1 MVTAA
6 ADKGVWV
13 LAEYSEGELADV
25 SIELASEGKRL
36 ADKLR
41 QELVAVLIGTG
52 IPPGL
57 AGKFRDSG
65 INRLMLVDGP
75 GLEET
80 VELRVQALSE
90 MVREAKPGILL
101 CSTTIFGREMAARLA
116 AALKTGLAPNCLSL
130 DFADDGR
137 LQCTLPA
144 HTNKTSAKMVF
155 PTARPQIITA
165 APGAFDVK
173 RARGARQPVTVNV
186 APKTDPSAPCART
199 LRIEKGDP
207 RTMSVEEAPIIVSG
221 GKGVGSKANFALL
234 DRLAE
239 ALGGVTAGSRIAVDL
254 GFVPVAKQVGQTGK
268 TVTPRLYLACGI
280 SGSNYHTI
288 GMKESK
294 VIIVINNDKSATIF
308 KMADLGLVGD
318 LLEIVPAIT
327 AELAKN
333 LEAQARTAPEPARPA
348 GARA

>member
-6 ADKGVWV
+6 TDKGVWV

-25 SIELASEGKRL
+25 SLELASEGKRL

-41 QELVAVLIGTG
+41 QELVAILIGTG
-52 IPPGL
+52 IPQGL

-65 INRLMLVDGP
+65 INRLLLVDGP
-75 GLEET
+75 GLEDC
-80 VELRVQALSE
+80 VELRVQALSR
-90 MVREAKPGILL
+90 MVLESKPGILL
-101 CSTTIFGREMAARLA
+101 CSTSIFGREMAARLA
-116 AALKTGLAPNCLSL
+116 AALQTGLAPNCLSL
-130 DFADDGR
+130 DFTDDGR

-155 PTARPQIITA
+155 PSARPQIVTA
-165 APGAFDVK
+165 APGTFDIK
-173 RARGARQPVTVNV
+173 RARGARQPVTTTVTPV
-186 APKTDPSAPCART
+186 TDPDAPRAAT

-221 GKGVGSKANFALL
+221 GKGVGSKSNFALL
-234 DRLAE
+234 DQLAE
-239 ALGGVTAGSRIAVDL
+239 SLGGVTAGSRIAVDL

-268 TVTPRLYLACGI
+268 TVTPKLYIACGI

-288 GMKESK
+288 GMKESR

-327 AELAKN
+327 AELART
-333 LEAQARTAPEPARPA
+333 LEPPARTAPEPARPA
-348 GARA
+348 AVRQ

>member
-6 ADKGVWV
+6 EHKGVWV

-25 SIELASEGKRL
+25 SLELASEGKRL

-41 QELVAVLIGTG
+41 QELVALLIGTG
-52 IPPGL
+52 IPAGL
-57 AGKFRDSG
+57 AGKFRDCG

-75 GLEET
+75 GLEEAI
-80 VELRVQALSE
+80 ELRVQALTE
-90 MVREAKPGILL
+90 VMREAKPGILL

-116 AALKTGLAPNCLSL
+116 AALRTGLAPNCLSL
-130 DFADDGR
+130 DFTDDGR
-137 LQCTLPA
+137 LQCTLPS
-144 HTNKTSAKMVF
+144 HTNKTSSKVVF
-155 PTARPQIITA
+155 PSARPQIVTA
-165 APGAFDVK
+165 APGTFDIK

-186 APKTDPSAPCART
+186 TPRTDPAAPCGRT
-199 LRIEKGDP
+199 LRVEKGDP
-207 RTMSVEEAPIIVSG
+207 RTMDLEEAPVIVAG
-221 GKGVGSKANFALL
+221 GKGVASRANFALL

-239 ALGGVTAGSRIAVDL
+239 ALGAVTAGTRIAVDL

-268 TVTPRLYLACGI
+268 TVTPKLYIACGI

-327 AELAKN
+327 AELARAM
-333 LEAQARTAPEPARPA
+333 EAPAAAAPAADRAA
-348 GARA
+348 GARR

>member
-1 MVTAA
+1 MTTS
-6 ADKGVWV
+6 ADKGIWV

-25 SIELASEGKRL
+25 SLELASEGKRL

-52 IPPGL
+52 IPAGL

-101 CSTTIFGREMAARLA
+101 CSTTIFGREMAVRLA

-130 DFADDGR
+130 DFTDDGR
-137 LQCTLPA
+137 LQCTMPA
-144 HTNKTSAKMVF
+144 HTNKTSAKVVF
-155 PTARPQIITA
+155 TTGRPQIVTA
-165 APGAFDVK
+165 APGTFDIK
-173 RARGARQPVTVNV
+173 RARGARQPLTVNV
-186 APKTDPSAPCART
+186 TPRTDPAAPCART

-221 GKGVGSKANFALL
+221 GKGVGSRENFALL

-268 TVTPRLYLACGI
+268 TVTPKLYIACGI

-294 VIIVINNDKSATIF
+294 IIIVINNDKSATIF

-318 LLEIVPAIT
+318 LREIVPAIT
-327 AELAKN
+327 SELA
-333 LEAQARTAPEPARPA
+333 RTLPAPTAAASEPARAA

>member
-25 SIELASEGKRL
+25 SLELASEGKRL

-41 QELVAVLIGTG
+41 QELVAVLVGTG
-52 IPPGL
+52 IPQNL

-90 MVREAKPGILL
+90 AIREAKPGILL
-101 CSTTIFGREMAARLA
+101 CSTTIFGREMAVRLA
-116 AALKTGLAPNCLSL
+116 ASLQTGLAPNCLSL
-130 DFADDGR
+130 DFTDDGR
-137 LQCTLPA
+137 LQCTLPT
-144 HTNKTSAKMVF
+144 HTNKTSAKLVF
-155 PTARPQIITA
+155 PTTRPQIVTA
-165 APGAFDVK
+165 APGTFDIK
-173 RARGARQPVTVNV
+173 RARGARQPATVNV
-186 APKTDPSAPCART
+186 TPRTDPAAPCART

-207 RTMSVEEAPIIVSG
+207 RTMGVEEAPIIVSG

-268 TVTPRLYLACGI
+268 TVTPKLYIACGI

-327 AELAKN
+327 AELARAA
-333 LEAQARTAPEPARPA
+333 ETPARAAPEPARPA
-348 GARA
+348 AART

>member
-1 MVTAA
+1 MTAS
-6 ADKGVWV
+6 ADAKGVWV

-25 SIELASEGKRL
+25 SLELASEGKRL

-90 MVREAKPGILL
+90 MMREAKPEMVL

-116 AALKTGLAPNCLSL
+116 AALKTGLAANCLSL
-130 DFADDGR
+130 DFTDDGR
-137 LQCTLPA
+137 LQCSLPA
-144 HTNKTSAKMVF
+144 HANKTSAKVVF
-155 PTARPQIITA
+155 PTARPQIVTA
-165 APGAFDVK
+165 APGTFDIK
-173 RARGARQPVTVNV
+173 RARGARQPATVNV
-186 APKTDPSAPCART
+186 TPKTDPAAPCAKT

-221 GKGVGSKANFALL
+221 GKGVGSRENFAIL

-239 ALGGVTAGSRIAVDL
+239 ALGAVTAGSRIAVDL
-254 GFVPVAKQVGQTGK
+254 GYVPVAKQVGQTGK
-268 TVTPRLYLACGI
+268 TVTPKLYIACGI

-294 VIIVINNDKSATIF
+294 VIIVINKDKSATIF

-327 AELAKN
+327 EELTRVLQASAK
-333 LEAQARTAPEPARPA
+333 TAPEPARPA
-348 GARA
+348 GART